1 MSLRQ
6 ILNVTQAWTAA
17 LKGVSFVEEQL
28 AKVLTAPTPAER
40 ENGVITTGRAHVE
53 ALENQAG
60 IQALSQLASLPY
72 VGGSR

>member
-6 ILNVTQAWTAA
+6 ILNVTYAWTAA
-17 LKGVSFVEEQL
+17 LKGHAFVEEQL
-28 AKVLTAPTPAER
+28 ARVLTAPASAAR
-40 ENGVITTGRAHVE
+40 ESGVITSQRAHSE
-53 ALENQAG
+53 ALENLPG